1 MTRAEIQQKAVEMMK
16 DTPLL
21 ILQWCTGLGKS
32 KAAIDIINSYCPN
45 QSGFECAWEGIEL
58 RVLLVVAEIA
68 HKKNWEEEFSKFES
82 EFVWMNF
89 VTVETYASLKNHKGE
104 EYDLIILDEAHH
116 AGSDLRMEILE
127 EIKTEKVLA
136 LSATLPSD
144 MWFKL
149 GTLYGRRMS
158 SFKISLQE
166 AIDWGILPEPRL
178 YLIPMTLDNTHPSQ
192 MIVEEWGTKAKRRTV
207 KCSISERWTYM
218 KDKATYPHMRLEI
231 ECTELQK
238 YIHLSDKIEFWKKQF
253 FRTRNEGVKNKWL
266 QFGSERK
273 RYLGSLKDQKAQEVL
288 DLIKDKR
295 YICFCSSIE
304 QAEKLGGDNSIH
316 SKKKGALNTIED
328 FNNKEIDNLFAI
340 GMIQEGQNLVDIE
353 VGVIIQLDGQER
365 AFVQKSGRAMRAE
378 EPLLFILYYRDTRDE
393 EYLQKALEGINP
405 DYITEVTDLSEIKV

>member
-1 MTRAEIQQKAVEMMK
+1 MTKAEIQQKAVEMMR

-21 ILQWCTGLGKS
+21 ILQWATGCGKS
-32 KAAIDIINSYCPN
+32 KAAIDIVKD
-45 QSGFECAWEGIEL
+45 L
-58 RVLLVVAEIA
+58 DTHKVLLAVAEIA
-68 HKKNWEEEFSKFES
+68 HRENWKQEFLK
-82 EFVWMNF
+82 WGLPLDTGIMI
-89 VTVETYASLKNHKGE
+89 ETYASLKNHKGE
-104 EYDLIILDEAHH
+104 KYDLIILDEAHH

-127 EIKTEKVLA
+127 EIETEKVLA
-136 LSATLPSD
+136 LSSTLPSD

-149 GTLYGRRMS
+149 GQLYGRRMS
-158 SFKISLQE
+158 SFKVSLQE
-166 AIDWGILPEPRL
+166 AIDWGILPEPKL
-178 YLIPMTLDNTHPSQ
+178 YLIPMTLDNTHLSQ
-192 MIVEEWGTKAKRRTV
+192 IIVEEWGTKAKRRTV

-304 QAEKLGGDNSIH
+304 QAERLGGDNSIH
-316 SKKKGALNTIED
+316 SKKKGSLNTIED
-328 FNNKEIDNLFAI
+328 FNSKEIDNLFAI

-365 AFVQKSGRAMRAE
+365 AFVQKSGRAMRAD
-378 EPLLFILYYRDTRDE
+378 EPLLFILYYKDTRDE
-393 EYLQKALEGINP
+393 EYLQKALEDINP

>member
-45 QSGFECAWEGIEL
+45 QSGFDCGWEGIEL

-166 AIDWGILPEPRL
+166 AIDWGILPEPKL
-178 YLIPMTLDNTHPSQ
+178 YLIPMTLDNTHLSQ
-192 MIVEEWGTKAKRRTV
+192 MIVEEWGTKTKRRTV

-266 QFGSERK
+266 QFGSVPIRL
-273 RYLGSLKDQKAQEVL
+273 RAALK
-288 DLIKDKR
+288 
-295 YICFCSSIE
+295 SW
-304 QAEKLGGDNSIH
+304 
-316 SKKKGALNTIED
+316 
-328 FNNKEIDNLFAI
+328 
-340 GMIQEGQNLVDIE
+340 
-353 VGVIIQLDGQER
+353 
-365 AFVQKSGRAMRAE
+365 
-378 EPLLFILYYRDTRDE
+378 
-393 EYLQKALEGINP
+393 
-405 DYITEVTDLSEIKV
+405 